1 MCAALP
7 NVARL
12 WRCVALPQTHGIP
25 RDHKG
30 RYSVHGARPVTPPDS
45 QPCCHRAIAAA
56 VNTQNTNASY
66 CAFKLDTRP
75 SRPNESFVT
84 PLFCWLSR
92 SLTGTLFWQIGY
104 TPFFFVVI
112 WQLLILLMYYLL
124 LCRHWIWNWESC
136 YAYSSDASSVYDQK
150 YVFIYSSFVLFNL
163 LLLALPKLWQS
174 SLAAW
179 SVAVSGGLSA
189 LYSWS
194 LILSFHSGNQCV
206 MWQQLEH
213 SWK

>member
-104 TPFFFVVI
+104 TPFFLLLFDSYWYSWCITYCFVVI
-112 WQLLILLMYYLL
+112 EFGTEKVVMLTPAMLL
-124 LCRHWIWNWESC
+124 LYMTKNM
-136 YAYSSDASSVYDQK
+136 
-150 YVFIYSSFVLFNL
+150 FSFTLV
-163 LLLALPKLWQS
+163 
-174 SLAAW
+174 
-179 SVAVSGGLSA
+179 
-189 LYSWS
+189 
-194 LILSFHSGNQCV
+194 
-206 MWQQLEH
+206 
-213 SWK
+213 

>member
-104 TPFFFVVI
+104 TPFFFCCYLTVI
-112 WQLLILLMYYLL
+112 DTLDVLLTALSSLNLELRKL
-124 LCRHWIWNWESC
+124 LCLFQRCFFCIWPKICFHLRWF
-136 YAYSSDASSVYDQK
+136 SS
-150 YVFIYSSFVLFNL
+150 II
-163 LLLALPKLWQS
+163 PKHWQS

>member
-104 TPFFFVVI
+104 TPFFFCCYLTVI
-112 WQLLILLMYYLL
+112 DTLDVLLTALSSLNLELRKL
-124 LCRHWIWNWESC
+124 LCLLQRCFFCIWPKIC
-136 YAYSSDASSVYDQK
+136 
-150 YVFIYSSFVLFNL
+150 FHL
-163 LLLALPKLWQS
+163 L
-174 SLAAW
+174 
-179 SVAVSGGLSA
+179 
-189 LYSWS
+189 
-194 LILSFHSGNQCV
+194 
-206 MWQQLEH
+206 
-213 SWK
+213 